1 MNCGADFNH
10 DEYWV
15 GRRYE
20 TEIRGRSESAS
31 KDKHARSK
39 VWRLSAVKPLQ
50 HWGHI
55 NEACFAAG
63 SLHSAAEGRGRW
75 AVGVQ
80 IVAFSTSLYPATWC
94 QISTQRRQRVCDLD
108 ARRRLC
114 SSSTSVIVASRTMR
128 AIIGDRAFPAAAA
141 SVWNSLSESVRA
153 STSPTVFKVF
163 CVVTP
168 STRVCQPTLL
178 YRRYQL
184 SDVS

>member
-1 MNCGADFNH
+1 MNQHQKTNMLA
-10 DEYWV
+10 V
-15 GRRYE
+15 RYE
-20 TEIRGRSESAS
+20 GS
-31 KDKHARSK
+31 
-39 VWRLSAVKPLQ
+39 LSSNHCNTV
-50 HWGHI
+50 GII

-75 AVGVQ
+75 VAGVQ
-80 IVAFSTSLYPATWC
+80 IVAFSTSLHPATWC
-94 QISTQRRQRVCDLD
+94 QISTQRVCDLD

-114 SSSTSVIVASRTMR
+114 SSSTSVIVASRTLR

-163 CVVTP
+163 CVITP
-168 STRVCQPTLL
+168 LTGVCQPTLL

-184 SDVS
+184 SESDVS